1 MHASLIIPCYNEAA
15 GLETLVAACR
25 AAELPETVEVVLVD
39 NGSTDTT
46 PNVLAALLKKDPQIR
61 AIRVEEN
68 QGYGFGILAGLNAAK
83 GEILGWTHAD
93 LQTDPAD
100 MNAALDYFKTHSKTI
115 LAEGE
120 PLAAFVKGKRFGRPL
135 ADVVFTIGMSF
146 FEMLLLRR
154 MLWDI
159 NAQPTVF
166 SRAFFETWEDP
177 PHDFSLDL
185 YAYYMAKKAG
195 LKIHR
200 FPVYFGERQFGTSH
214 WNVDLRSKYKFI
226 RRTIDFSLELKKRYL

>member
-25 AAELPETVEVVLVD
+25 TAELPSNVEVVLVD

-46 PNVLAALLKKDPQIR
+46 PDVLAALLEKDPQIR

-68 QGYGFGILAGLNAAK
+68 QGYGFGILAGLKAAK
-83 GEILGWTHAD
+83 GDILGWTHAD

-100 MNAALDYFKTHSKTI
+100 MKAALAYFKTTP
-115 LAEGE
+115 AEGE
-120 PLAAFVKGKRFGRPL
+120 PLSAFVKGSRFGRPL
-135 ADVVFTIGMSF
+135 ADVFFTIGMSF

-154 MLWDI
+154 LFWDI

-166 SRAFFETWEDP
+166 SRDFFDTWEDP

-185 YAYYMAKKAG
+185 YAYYMAKKTG
-195 LKIHR
+195 LKISR

-214 WNVDLRSKYKFI
+214 WNIDLRSKYKFI
-226 RRTIDFSLELKKRYL
+226 RRTIDFSLELKKRYR